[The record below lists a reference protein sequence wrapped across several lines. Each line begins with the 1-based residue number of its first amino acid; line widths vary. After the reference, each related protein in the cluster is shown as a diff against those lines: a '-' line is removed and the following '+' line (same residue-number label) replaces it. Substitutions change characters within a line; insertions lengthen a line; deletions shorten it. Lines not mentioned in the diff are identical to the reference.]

1 MAGAHGSCDGAGR
14 DRDREVSRPLV
25 LSVYRGATA
34 LATPLIAA
42 WLSRRVRL
50 GKEDPSRLSERWG
63 EAGVP
68 RPLGSLLWLHGASLG
83 EGLALLSLADRARAT
98 RPDLAILATSGTRA
112 AAEVLARRL
121 PAGAIHQYVPLDTPA
136 AARAFV
142 RHWRPDLGVFVE
154 SEVWPN
160 LLLAAKAGG
169 ARLALLSARL
179 SDVSLR
185 RWSRVPKSARVV
197 FGAFDLILAR
207 DETQA
212 ARLISLGARCDGV
225 IDLKFGAPPL
235 PQDDAIIA
243 RFRALGRRPII
254 LAASTHPGEDA
265 LIMAAYG
272 KVRRP
277 GTLLI
282 IAPRHPERG
291 EEIRR
296 LVAEQSFEPDDVLVA
311 DTVGELGSW
320 FALADLAL
328 IGGGWVT
335 GVGGHNP
342 LEPARLG
349 CPAIAGPGVDAW
361 PAYGEMAAV
370 GATRLVDQAD
380 LAAAIDLAWSD
391 PDALARMATAAAAF
405 VQDRDR
411 GVVAGLD
418 RVLALLP

>member
-1 MAGAHGSCDGAGR
+1 M
-14 DRDREVSRPLV
+14 SRPLA

-50 GKEDPSRLSERWG
+50 GKEDPSRLGERWG
-63 EAGVP
+63 EAGAP
-68 RPLGSLLWLHGASLG
+68 RPPGPLLWLHGASLG
-83 EGLALLSLADRARAT
+83 EGLALLALADRARAT
-98 RPDLAILATSGTRA
+98 RPNVAILATSGTRA

-154 SEVWPN
+154 SEIWPN

-179 SDVSLR
+179 SDVSLG
-185 RWSRVPKSARVV
+185 RWSRVPVSVRAV
-197 FGAFDLILAR
+197 FGAFELILAR
-207 DETQA
+207 DEAQA
-212 ARLISLGARCDGV
+212 AQLTALGARCDGLL
-225 IDLKFGAPPL
+225 DLKFGAAPL
-235 PQDDAIIA
+235 PRDETVIA
-243 RFRALGRRPII
+243 RFRTPGRRPII

-265 LIMAAYG
+265 PILEAYG
-272 KVRRP
+272 NVRRP
-277 GTLLI
+277 GALLI
-282 IAPRHPERG
+282 VAPRHPERG
-291 EEIRR
+291 EEIRH
-296 LVAEQSFEPDDVLVA
+296 LVAERSFEPDDVLVA

-320 FALADLAL
+320 YALADLAL
-328 IGGGWVT
+328 IGGSWAA

-349 CPAIAGPGVDAW
+349 CPAIAGPSVDAW
-361 PAYGEMAAV
+361 PVYGEMAAV

-405 VQDRDR
+405 VEARDR

-418 RVLALLP
+418 RTLSLLP